1 MSAHRLI
8 GLSAGIAGAVGVA
21 TLAVGAHAFTGANL
35 DVAGNI
41 LLFHAAALL
50 ALANADGQRL
60 RSLAALLLVAGCLM
74 FSGDLIFKAATARS
88 LFPLAAPSGGVA
100 LILGWLVVAVGALLS
115 RRSPSIRQPD

>member
-8 GLSAGIAGAVGVA
+8 GLTAGIAGAVGVA
-21 TLAVGAHAFTGANL
+21 TLAVGAHAVTGANL

-60 RSLAALLLVAGCLM
+60 RSLSALLFVAGCLM

-100 LILGWLVVAVGALLS
+100 LILGWLVVAVGVLL
-115 RRSPSIRQPD
+115 PRQPQGIRRPD

>member
-1 MSAHRLI
+1 MSLHRLI

-21 TLAVGAHAFTGANL
+21 TLAVGAHAVTGANL

-41 LLFHAAALL
+41 LLFHAAALM

-60 RSLAALLLVAGCLM
+60 RGLSALLFVVGCLL
-74 FSGDLIFKAATARS
+74 FAGDLIFKAAMARS

-100 LILGWLVVAVGALLS
+100 LILGWLSVAVGSLLP
-115 RRSPSIRQPD
+115 RRP

>member
-8 GLSAGIAGAVGVA
+8 GLSAGIAGAAGVA

-50 ALANADGQRL
+50 TLANADVQRL
-60 RSLAALLLVAGCLM
+60 RGLSALLFVAGCLM
-74 FSGDLIFKAATARS
+74 FSGDLIFKAVTTRS

-100 LILGWLVVAVGALLS
+100 LILGWLVVAIGALLP
-115 RRSPSIRQPD
+115 RRL

>member
-8 GLSAGIAGAVGVA
+8 GLSAGVAGAVGVA
-21 TLAVGAHAFTGANL
+21 TLAVGAHAVTGANL
-35 DVAGNI
+35 DIAGNI

-50 ALANADGQRL
+50 ALANADDQRL
-60 RSLAALLLVAGCLM
+60 RRLSALLFIAGCLM

-100 LILGWLVVAVGALLS
+100 LILGWLAIAIGALLP
-115 RRSPSIRQPD
+115 RRP

>member
-1 MSAHRLI
+1 MSGHRLI

-21 TLAVGAHAFTGANL
+21 TLAVGAHAVTGANL

-60 RSLAALLLVAGCLM
+60 RGLSALLFVAGCLM
-74 FSGDLIFKAATARS
+74 FSGDLIFKAAMARS
-88 LFPLAAPSGGVA
+88 LFPLAAPSGGIA
-100 LILGWLVVAVGALLS
+100 LMLGWFVIAVGAFLP
-115 RRSPSIRQPD
+115 RRP